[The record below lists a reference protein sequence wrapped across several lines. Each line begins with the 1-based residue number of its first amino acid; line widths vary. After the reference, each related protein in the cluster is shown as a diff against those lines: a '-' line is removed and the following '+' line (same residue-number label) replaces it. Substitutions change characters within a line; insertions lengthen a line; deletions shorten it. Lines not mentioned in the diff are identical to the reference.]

1 MKNNLTKKKYHR
13 LYTKNLEF
21 HYHSLNL
28 FLMILFFFLSEILKN
43 EKKFNLKNFGSFKI
57 IQKKERVGRNPI
69 DKKEHII
76 KARKVIVFKIS
87 NKLKK
92 EINNDYSFKN
102 EQTKTN

>member
-1 MKNNLTKKKYHR
+1 MKNNLTKKEISQT
-13 LYTKNLEF
+13 LYEKF
-21 HYHSLNL
+21 GISLS
-28 FLMILFFFLSEILKN
+28 FSQSFFDDFIFFLSEILKN

-76 KARKVIVFKIS
+76 EARKVIVFKIS

-92 EINNDYSFKN
+92 EINN
-102 EQTKTN
+102 E